1 MARDSM
7 MDARGDGAAGPELVT
22 SLEKKIYDL
31 RNLIEIGMSL
41 SSTLV
46 FENLVESILY
56 SCIGQMFVEKVA
68 IILQVDIDIN
78 NYYIHMSKGYDR
90 EFDRNGIILMEDS
103 PLVGYFAKNSM
114 PQGIAGLARNEVFKD
129 DLAGFEKLQPEIF
142 VPMVSKASINGMLVL
157 GPKITGG
164 EFTAD
169 DMDFLL
175 NLGKFAAIAVE
186 NSRLYQMATVDR
198 MTRLY
203 VHHFFLE
210 RLEEEIKRS
219 QRYAAPLALLMC
231 DIDHFKKFNDTYGHQ
246 QGDSILRELG
256 MLFKK
261 CLRKMDIP
269 ARYGGEEFAVVLPE
283 TSLVNAKKVASRI
296 RRDVESYNF
305 TGQESSLH
313 VTISI
318 GVAEFGPDRDKSKAE
333 LISRADKA
341 LYAAKKNGRNRVAAF
356 R

>member
-1 MARDSM
+1 MKEAPV
-7 MDARGDGAAGPELVT
+7 PELVT

-78 NYYIHMSKGYDR
+78 NYYIHMSKGYDS
-90 EFDRNGIILMEDS
+90 EFDKNDIILMENS

-114 PQGIAGLARNEVFKD
+114 PQGLAHLSRNEVFAE
-129 DLAGFEKLQPEIF
+129 DLKGFEKLEPEIF
-142 VPMVSKASINGMLVL
+142 VPMVSKESINGMLVL
-157 GPKITGG
+157 GPKLTGG
-164 EFTAD
+164 AFTGD
-169 DMDFLL
+169 DLDFLRD
-175 NLGKFAAIAVE
+175 LGRFAAIAVE
-186 NSRLYQMATVDR
+186 NSRLYQMATMDR

-219 QRYAAPLALLMC
+219 QRYSVPLSLLMC
-231 DIDHFKKFNDTYGHQ
+231 DIDHFKNFNDTYGHQ

-256 MLFKK
+256 ILIRK

-269 ARYGGEEFAVVLPE
+269 ARYGGEEFAIVLPE
-283 TSLVNAKKVASRI
+283 TSLENAKKVASRM
-296 RRDVESYNF
+296 RRKVESHEF
-305 TGQESSLH
+305 TGPGSPLH
-313 VTISI
+313 VTVSI
-318 GVAEFGPDRDKSKAE
+318 GVAEFRPDRNEETRA
-333 LISRADKA
+333 LVGRADRA
-341 LYAAKKNGRNRVAAF
+341 LYTAKKSGRNRVAAV